1 MSNLFLCNE
10 LIGGEMAKTNRQ
22 SRKTK
27 AKIKNALMELMGEQE
42 LSKITINELT
52 EKADISRRTFYLHY
66 TDFKALLSEIEKDN
80 MELVQKKVLDKLIA
94 DGQLDL
100 LGFYTALND
109 IILKDN
115 QYYISASKSAYS
127 LYVFNKIEE
136 LMIAEIIDKDTN
148 IKKPVSKADM
158 IKVKFFIMGSM
169 KVFWSWLSEGKPMP
183 LVSLVETMEECFEGG
198 YRI

>member
-1 MSNLFLCNE
+1 
-10 LIGGEMAKTNRQ
+10 MAKTNRQ

-27 AKIKNALMELMGEQE
+27 AKIKNALMQLMEEQE

-80 MELVQKKVLDKLIA
+80 MELVQKKVMDKLVV
-94 DGQLDL
+94 DGKIDL
-100 LGFYTALND
+100 LGFYSALND

-136 LMIAEIIDKDTN
+136 LMVAEVIDKVER
-148 IKKPVSKADM
+148 IEKPISKVEM

-169 KVFWSWLSEGKPMP
+169 KVFWSWLSEGKPTP
-183 LVSLVETMEECFEGG
+183 LVNLVETMEECFEDG
-198 YRI
+198 YKI

>member
-1 MSNLFLCNE
+1 
-10 LIGGEMAKTNRQ
+10 MAKTNRQ

-66 TDFKALLSEIEKDN
+66 TDFKALLSEIERDN
-80 MELVQKKVLDKLIA
+80 MELVQKKVMDKLVVE
-94 DGQLDL
+94 GKLDL
-100 LGFYTALND
+100 LSFYTALND

-136 LMIAEIIDKDTN
+136 LMIAEILEKDEN
-148 IKKPVSKADM
+148 IKKPISKSDM

-169 KVFWSWLSEGKPMP
+169 KVFWSWLSEGKQMP
-183 LVSLVETMEECFEGG
+183 LNNLVEIIEEGFEEG
-198 YRI
+198 YKI